1 MSAFQTSNGLENVM
15 VRLNPRH
22 GQGKLGCILWL
33 LVLLA
38 VIGIAAKLIPVKIR
52 SAELYDYME
61 EQALFAGRTGTE
73 ALKRRILDRAK
84 DLDIPLDKKNLSVV
98 RRGGR
103 IQLRATYTI
112 PVELPGYTYNWD
124 FEHFIDRP
132 VFVV

>member
-1 MSAFQTSNGLENVM
+1 M

-38 VIGIAAKLIPVKIR
+38 VVGIAAKLIPIKIK
-52 SAELYDYME
+52 SAEFHDYME
-61 EQALFAGRTGTE
+61 EQVMFAGRAGTE
-73 ALKRRILDRAK
+73 TLRKRIMGRAK
-84 DLDIPLDKKNLSVV
+84 DLEIPLDKKNLIVE

-103 IQLRATYTI
+103 IRIRATYTI
-112 PVELPGYTYNWD
+112 PVELPGYTYDWD
-124 FEHFIDRP
+124 FEHIIDRP

>member
-1 MSAFQTSNGLENVM
+1 M

-33 LVLLA
+33 LVLMA
-38 VIGIAAKLIPVKIR
+38 VVGIAAKLIPIKIK

-61 EQALFAGRTGTE
+61 EQALFAGRSGTE
-73 ALKRRILDRAK
+73 TLKGRILDRAK
-84 DLDIPLDKKNLSVV
+84 DLESPLDKKNLKVE

-103 IQLRATYTI
+103 IKIRATYTI
-112 PVELPGYTYNWD
+112 PVELPGYTYYWD
-124 FEHFIDRP
+124 FEHMIDRP

>member
-1 MSAFQTSNGLENVM
+1 M
-15 VRLNPRH
+15 VRLNPRR

-38 VIGIAAKLIPVKIR
+38 VVGIAAKLIPIKIR
-52 SAELYDYME
+52 SAELYDFIE
-61 EQALFAGRTGTE
+61 EQALFAGRSSPET
-73 ALKRRILDRAK
+73 LKKRILERAV
-84 DLDIPLDKKNLSVV
+84 DLDIPLKKENLKID

-103 IQLRATYTI
+103 IQIRATYTI

-124 FEHFIDRP
+124 FEHILDRP

>member
-1 MSAFQTSNGLENVM
+1 M

-33 LVLLA
+33 IVLLA
-38 VIGIAAKLIPVKIR
+38 VVGIAAKLIPIKIR

-61 EQALFAGRTGTE
+61 EQAMFAGRAGTE
-73 ALKRRILDRAK
+73 TLRKRILDRAK
-84 DLDIPLDKKNLSVV
+84 DLELPLDKKNLKIE

-103 IQLRATYTI
+103 IQIRATYTV

-124 FEHFIDRP
+124 FEHIIDRP
-132 VFVV
+132 IFVV

>member
-1 MSAFQTSNGLENVM
+1 
-15 VRLNPRH
+15 
-22 GQGKLGCILWL
+22 L

-38 VIGIAAKLIPVKIR
+38 VIGITAKLIPVKIR

-73 ALKRRILDRAK
+73 ALKKRILQRAK
-84 DLDIPLDKKNLSVV
+84 DLEIPLDKKNLSVE

-103 IQLRATYTI
+103 IQIRASYTI
-112 PVELPGYTYNWD
+112 PVELPGYTYYWD
-124 FEHFIDRP
+124 FEHMIDRP

>member
-1 MSAFQTSNGLENVM
+1 MD
-15 VRLNPRH
+15 RLNPRR

-38 VIGIAAKLIPVKIR
+38 VVGIAAKLIPIKIR
-52 SAELYDYME
+52 SAELYDFIE
-61 EQALFAGRTGTE
+61 EQALFAGRASPE
-73 ALKRRILDRAK
+73 ALKKRILDRAV
-84 DLDIPLDKKNLSVV
+84 DLEIPLKKENLKID

-103 IQLRATYTI
+103 IQIRATYTI

-124 FEHFIDRP
+124 FEHIIDRP